1 MLLDHVPPGETAGE
15 KPGNQPV
22 ARYGLAG
29 HRWVSELPLG
39 GSGSG
44 WGPEVTVS
52 SRTRDLCLPPSPA
65 VILATYSTGLG
76 GHLKFFKESD
86 GSVGS
91 ENRVLAMGPGTAW
104 SLTQGK
110 VSLSS
115 GHAKPAMGPQA
126 AVKDL
131 YPRSDHGN
139 FSPPAV
145 ICVFSPP
152 PPPDP

>member
-1 MLLDHVPPGETAGE
+1 MCYLTTCHLVRQLVKSQETNWLPG
-15 KPGNQPV
+15 V
-22 ARYGLAG
+22 AWRATGGFLSC
-29 HRWVSELPLG
+29 HWEEV

-76 GHLKFFKESD
+76 SHLKFFQESD

-104 SLTQGK
+104 SLTQRK

-139 FSPPAV
+139 F
-145 ICVFSPP
+145 
-152 PPPDP
+152 